1 MWNDIKMIP
10 PSKPKDSNI
19 VGTVVKLN
27 NQKMSKIKL
36 LVSKHLKANMRPES
50 VRPCDLDPQVWWALV
65 NIQWWRN

>member
-1 MWNDIKMIP
+1 MIP

-50 VRPCDLDPQVWWALV
+50 VRPCDLDPQV
-65 NIQWWRN
+65 